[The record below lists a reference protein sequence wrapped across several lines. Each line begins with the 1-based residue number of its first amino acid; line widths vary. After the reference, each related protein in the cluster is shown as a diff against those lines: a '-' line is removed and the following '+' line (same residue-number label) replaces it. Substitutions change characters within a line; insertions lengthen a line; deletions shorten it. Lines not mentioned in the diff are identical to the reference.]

1 MTPTLL
7 HVNGA
12 DLLCIRTDRFKGEHF
27 SLRLVL
33 PLEKSTVQ
41 QNSLLTSVL
50 GCGTV
55 GYPTKLLLNR
65 RLDELYSTGI
75 SARNQRLGDM
85 QTIGFSCDLLGA
97 RYTNGKAGILPDVL
111 DMLAELCYR
120 PLLSDGAFC
129 ADYLENEK
137 ENLRDGIRAAI
148 NNPRSYAMSKCRK
161 MLCAGE
167 PFALSLIGEEETL
180 GAITP
185 QVLTE
190 RYRAAFEASTPSFF
204 YVGATPPEEVARMV
218 SHSFPS
224 FDGYKHS
231 YRATVRKWEGESVS
245 GVEEMPLC
253 QGKLSIGFRTDV
265 CLGHPLA
272 PATVLLNEIFGATPA
287 SKLFLNV
294 REKRSLCYH
303 CSSTLDLYKGVM
315 FANAGMT
322 PENRAIT
329 EEAMLAEF
337 AAIADGDIT
346 DTEFEAAHRSLAHA
360 YRQVYDNPAA
370 LASFYAGRAV
380 IGNSDSVEMFRQA
393 VSRVTKEQVV
403 EAAAHMTKGAT
414 FFLKGTLSDEEG
426 EE

>member
-1 MTPTLL
+1 MTPILL
-7 HVNGA
+7 QVNGA
-12 DLLCIRTDRFKGEHF
+12 DLFCIRTDRFKGEHF

-55 GYPTKLLLNR
+55 NYPTKLQLNR

-75 SARNQRLGDM
+75 SARNQRTGDM
-85 QTIGFSCDLLGA
+85 QVIGFSCDLLGA
-97 RYTNGKAGILPDVL
+97 RYTDGGKGILPDVL
-111 DMLAELCYR
+111 DVLAELCYR
-120 PLLSDGAFC
+120 PLLPDGVFR
-129 ADYLENEK
+129 ADYLDNEK

-161 MLCAGE
+161 LLCAGE
-167 PFALSLIGEEETL
+167 PYALSLIGEESTLGEITPETL
-180 GAITP
+180 TA
-185 QVLTE
+185 
-190 RYRAAFEASTPSFF
+190 RYQAAFGGCVPTFF
-204 YVGATPPEEVARMV
+204 YVGATPPEEVASMIA
-218 SHSFPS
+218 HSFPK
-224 FDGYKHS
+224 FKGVKHP
-231 YRATVRKWEGESVS
+231 YFATVRKWEGKSACAE
-245 GVEEMPLC
+245 EEMPLC

-303 CSSTLDLYKGVM
+303 CSSVLDLYKGVM
-315 FANAGMT
+315 MANAGMT
-322 PENRAIT
+322 PENRAVT

-337 AAIADGDIT
+337 DALSKGCIS
-346 DTEFEAAHRSLAHA
+346 DTEFEAAQRSLAHA

-380 IGNSDSVEMFRQA
+380 AGNKDSVEDFRRA
-393 VSRVTKEQVV
+393 VASVTKEQVM

-414 FFLKGTLSDEEG
+414 FFLKGTLAEEDEE
-426 EE
+426 